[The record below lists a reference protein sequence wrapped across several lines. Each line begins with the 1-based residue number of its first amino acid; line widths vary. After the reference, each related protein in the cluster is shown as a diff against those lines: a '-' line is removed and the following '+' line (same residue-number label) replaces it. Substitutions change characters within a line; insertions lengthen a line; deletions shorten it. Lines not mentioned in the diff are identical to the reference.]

1 VTLFEEISL
10 SYDINKVI
18 SCDVSNNNVAGEVT
32 INANGGSG
40 TFTYSVEF
48 PDGSI
53 FGNGTS
59 ANFTAL
65 DQVGT
70 YTFTVTDSEGCV
82 DTIDLELSAP
92 VLPVLEISD
101 QINVSCEEAA
111 DGAIKATVTAETT
124 INPPYTYT
132 LTGPVTATNTHGLF
146 TELPAGNYVL
156 SVTSDLGC
164 SDQTIVTI
172 TEPKALD
179 FTAAVTTE
187 FVCNPSNTTAL
198 GQITRSEEHT

>member
-1 VTLFEEISL
+1 PYTFQLIKDGLDFGEPKTGTTTTFTDLGAGTYEVRISDNWNCSVIPSTKVTLFEEISL

-70 YTFTVTDSEGCV
+70 YTFTVTDSEG
-82 DTIDLELSAP
+82 
-92 VLPVLEISD
+92 
-101 QINVSCEEAA
+101 
-111 DGAIKATVTAETT
+111 
-124 INPPYTYT
+124 
-132 LTGPVTATNTHGLF
+132 
-146 TELPAGNYVL
+146 
-156 SVTSDLGC
+156 
-164 SDQTIVTI
+164 
-172 TEPKALD
+172 
-179 FTAAVTTE
+179 
-187 FVCNPSNTTAL
+187 
-198 GQITRSEEHT
+198 